1 MFQDFLDNLV
11 YMTFEDRGG
20 FWLACTVVLAVI
32 LIYQLLLR
40 FAPRAVAPVHKF
52 LSRHPLIWICIPAA
66 LLIYFVYVSLGWNL
80 WVSVSDW
87 QAGELEASYGWGGF
101 GNYAKMFGSAN
112 FWPALKNTLLLFCLI
127 PLCLLLGLGLAK
139 LCSVRGAKE
148 QQLLALLACML
159 LLYFTG
165 VANLYS
171 ASGTRVETGFAFES
185 FYQRQL
191 VWGLCGLGCM
201 LLAMLFDYRQLRN
214 LAWPAYLVFLILLM
228 LVPLVGSTFY
238 GAKRWIS
245 FGLFTIQPSE
255 PIKIAVLILVARL
268 LARDSQPLGWKNFIS
283 VLAVGLVPMVFI
295 LKQPDLGTAMM
306 VLLIMGGMILF
317 HGLRRYVLGTCLL
330 AVPGVAALMWCVLM
344 HDYQKQRVLTFLNPG
359 DDPLGAGYH
368 ILQSRI
374 AIGSGELWGK
384 GYMEGMMNKLNFLP
398 ERHSDFALAVFGEE
412 WGFVGCVA
420 LVTLF
425 CLFLLSIFST
435 VVQAKDRFGSMLAVG
450 VFFYFFWQICINMG
464 MVIGLM
470 PVVGI
475 PLPFISYGGSAT
487 VVNFTLLGIVLNV
500 SMRRFMFKS

>member
-1 MFQDFLDNLV
+1 MDK
-11 YMTFEDRGG
+11 R
-20 FWLACTVVLAVI
+20 
-32 LIYQLLLR
+32 
-40 FAPRAVAPVHKF
+40 
-52 LSRHPLIWICIPAA
+52 
-66 LLIYFVYVSLGWNL
+66 
-80 WVSVSDW
+80 
-87 QAGELEASYGWGGF
+87 
-101 GNYAKMFGSAN
+101 
-112 FWPALKNTLLLFCLI
+112 
-127 PLCLLLGLGLAK
+127 LLGYINW
-139 LCSVRGAKE
+139 
-148 QQLLALLACML
+148 ALLACML

-201 LLAMLFDYRQLRN
+201 LLATLFDYRQLRN
-214 LAWPAYLVFLILLM
+214 LAWPAYLLFLVLLM
-228 LVPLVGSTFY
+228 LVPFVGSTFY

-255 PIKIAVLILVARL
+255 PVKIAVLVLVARL
-268 LARDSQPLGWKNFIS
+268 LARDSQPLGWKSFFS
-283 VLAVGLVPMVFI
+283 VLAVGLVPVVFI

-330 AVPGVAALMWCVLM
+330 AVPGVAAFMWCVLM

-398 ERHSDFALAVFGEE
+398 ERHSGFALAVFGEE
-412 WGFVGCVA
+412 RGFVGCVA

>member
-1 MFQDFLDNLV
+1 MDK
-11 YMTFEDRGG
+11 R
-20 FWLACTVVLAVI
+20 
-32 LIYQLLLR
+32 
-40 FAPRAVAPVHKF
+40 
-52 LSRHPLIWICIPAA
+52 
-66 LLIYFVYVSLGWNL
+66 
-80 WVSVSDW
+80 
-87 QAGELEASYGWGGF
+87 
-101 GNYAKMFGSAN
+101 
-112 FWPALKNTLLLFCLI
+112 
-127 PLCLLLGLGLAK
+127 LLGYINW
-139 LCSVRGAKE
+139 
-148 QQLLALLACML
+148 ALLACML

-201 LLAMLFDYRQLRN
+201 LLTTLFDYRQLRN
-214 LAWPAYLVFLILLM
+214 LAWPAYLIFLVLLM

-268 LARDSQPLGWKNFIS
+268 LARDSQPLGWKNFFS
-283 VLAVGLVPMVFI
+283 VLAVGLVPVVFI

-384 GYMEGMMNKLNFLP
+384 GYM
-398 ERHSDFALAVFGEE
+398 
-412 WGFVGCVA
+412 
-420 LVTLF
+420 
-425 CLFLLSIFST
+425 
-435 VVQAKDRFGSMLAVG
+435 
-450 VFFYFFWQICINMG
+450 
-464 MVIGLM
+464 
-470 PVVGI
+470 
-475 PLPFISYGGSAT
+475 
-487 VVNFTLLGIVLNV
+487 
-500 SMRRFMFKS
+500 